1 MSLHRSPRGEFRL
14 PELTNRRRGLGL
26 AALLLLSASALTV
39 AGCTSGTPVPPLG
52 LALADVAASQPSSE
66 SAVQIATA
74 DDETSPSSEPT
85 ETVALEQ
92 GDGDGGEPAAD
103 TRLAMNDAVADSS
116 PSAMP
121 AASLAPPSSGS
132 TTPPPPIALAE
143 NAATPQ
149 TAERS
154 LSTSTAAASPVAP
167 RPAGLP
173 QPIRLPQNDIP
184 RAHGQNGVALALAEQ
199 PRPIRLDRPVSTAL
213 PARPSAPA
221 IPASA
226 TPAGAAEVVGAGN
239 TVLPG
244 VDKNRLFE
252 IERKDG
258 RSDNSDIDLDE
269 ADEPVQIASLS
280 GLARLA
286 PNGLKT
292 QHGGVDVNCLKP
304 ALVRVLNQV
313 ERKFGRP
320 VIVTSGFR
328 SRQRNAR
335 ARGAK
340 RSLHMFCAAADI
352 QVEGVSKW
360 TLAEYLRGMDGRGG
374 VGTYCHTKSVH
385 IDVGPERDWNWR
397 CKRRRRR

>member
-1 MSLHRSPRGEFRL
+1 M
-14 PELTNRRRGLGL
+14 PEPTNRRHGIRL
-26 AALLLLSASALTV
+26 AALLLVSASAFSV

-52 LALADVAASQPSSE
+52 LSLADVAESQPN
-66 SAVQIATA
+66 TA
-74 DDETSPSSEPT
+74 QSRQTDMVGQTASSPS
-85 ETVALEQ
+85 ETDLATVEQ
-92 GDGDGGEPAAD
+92 GDGGGSEATAMRVAMNEVGNQPSPTSPAA
-103 TRLAMNDAVADSS
+103 R
-116 PSAMP
+116 
-121 AASLAPPSSGS
+121 LAPPSVASAAA
-132 TTPPPPIALAE
+132 PAPIRLADRKDARE
-143 NAATPQ
+143 TAEPDARELAAT
-149 TAERS
+149 AM
-154 LSTSTAAASPVAP
+154 APVEP
-167 RPAGLP
+167 PAGIP

-184 RAHGQNGVALALAEQ
+184 RAKGQGEVALALAA
-199 PRPIRLDRPVSTAL
+199 PPSPIRLERPVSASMQPL
-213 PARPSAPA
+213 PQPVTSRPP
-221 IPASA
+221 
-226 TPAGAAEVVGAGN
+226 TTQQVVGVGN
-239 TVLPG
+239 PVLPG
-244 VDKNRLFE
+244 VDKDRLFE

-258 RSDNSDIDLDE
+258 RTDNSDIDLDE
-269 ADEPVQIASLS
+269 ADQPIRLASLS

-292 QHGGVDVNCLKP
+292 QHEGVDVKCLKP

-313 ERKFGRP
+313 EKKFGRP

-360 TLAEYLRGMDGRGG
+360 TLAEYLRSMDGRGG

>member
-1 MSLHRSPRGEFRL
+1 MRELKNRSHGTR
-14 PELTNRRRGLGL
+14 L
-26 AALLLLSASALTV
+26 AALLLLSASALSV

-52 LALADVAASQPSSE
+52 LALADVAATESSTTPPQQVASDDSSAPSGSASE
-66 SAVQIATA
+66 LAVF
-74 DDETSPSSEPT
+74 
-85 ETVALEQ
+85 EQ
-92 GDGDGGEPAAD
+92 GDGDGGSED
-103 TRLAMNDAVADSS
+103 DGDSRLAMNDGAGAT
-116 PSAMP
+116 P
-121 AASLAPPSSGS
+121 AQLAPPSSGAVS
-132 TTPPPPIALAE
+132 TPPPIQLASQ
-143 NAATPQ
+143 P
-149 TAERS
+149 
-154 LSTSTAAASPVAP
+154 AAASSTDAPALATAAMAPVAAPSTQMP
-167 RPAGLP
+167 RPIPL
-173 QPIRLPQNDIP
+173 QQNSVP
-184 RAHGQNGVALALAEQ
+184 RAQGQGQVALALAEP
-199 PRPIRLDRPVSTAL
+199 PRPIRLDRPVSNSL
-213 PARPSAPA
+213 SP
-221 IPASA
+221 
-226 TPAGAAEVVGAGN
+226 TPAMQASVKSESTAQIVGAGES
-239 TVLPG
+239 VLPG

-258 RSDNSDIDLDE
+258 LSDNSDIDLE
-269 ADEPVQIASLS
+269 ESDEPVRLASLS

-292 QHGGVDVNCLKP
+292 QHDGVDVKCLKP

-328 SRQRNAR
+328 SRKRNAS

-385 IDVGPERDWNWR
+385 IDVGPQRDWNWR